1 MWPNPQKTVD
11 LVTVT
16 EEILYGKVLWRA
28 GVFLSDFEYVITSW
42 VNSEKSSG
50 NSNSSNK
57 TKRILLQLDIETLDK
72 CLNILY

>member
-28 GVFLSDFEYVITSW
+28 GVFLPYFEYVITSW

>member
-28 GVFLSDFEYVITSW
+28 GVFLSYFEYVITSW
-42 VNSEKSSG
+42 VNSEKGSG